1 MYLIRKGGTGVNL
14 NLLESLFYGLVSG
27 LSEILPVSGPAH
39 RNLMLQLLGESGEQ
53 GLLRLMI
60 HIGILAALYYSC
72 QNHILRMIR
81 AQKLARVP
89 KRKRRRPLDVR
100 SLMDLSLLK
109 TMAIPVILALLVYS
123 RASTLASKRILMS
136 ILLFING
143 IILYVPQFLPS
154 SNRDSRTLSRVEGI
168 CMGLGG
174 ALSVIPGFS
183 ATGMIASVGSVCGV
197 DKAYGLSMTL
207 LLNMVLIAGQ
217 IVYDFFAIVS
227 AGLAGVTF
235 LAILGYIV
243 AGFAAFAGAY
253 VSIRLLR
260 ALLKDRSLGV
270 FAFYCWGLSLLT
282 FILYLST

>member
-1 MYLIRKGGTGVNL
+1 MSL
-14 NLLESLFYGLVSG
+14 NLLESLLYGLVSG
-27 LSEILPVSGPAH
+27 LSEILPVSGTAH
-39 RNLMLQLLGESGEQ
+39 RQLMLQLLGESGEQ

-81 AQKLARVP
+81 ARKLARIP

-109 TMAIPVILALLVYS
+109 TMAVPVILALLVYN
-123 RASTLASKRILMS
+123 RASGLASRRILMS

-143 IILYVPQFLPS
+143 IILYVPQFLPG

-174 ALSVIPGFS
+174 AISVIPGFS
-183 ATGMIASVGSVCGV
+183 ATGQIASVGNVCGV
-197 DKAYGLSMTL
+197 DKAYGLSMTQL
-207 LLNMVLIAGQ
+207 LDMILIAGQ
-217 IVYDFFAIVS
+217 LIYDVLAIAS
-227 AGLAGVTF
+227 AGLAGITF
-235 LAILGYIV
+235 LAVLGYII
-243 AGFAAFAGAY
+243 AGIAAFAGAY
-253 VSIRLLR
+253 VSIRILR
-260 ALLKDRSLGV
+260 ALLKEHTLGV

>member
-1 MYLIRKGGTGVNL
+1 MSL
-14 NLLESLFYGLVSG
+14 NLLESLLYGLVSG
-27 LSEILPVSGPAH
+27 LSEILPVSGTAH
-39 RNLMLQLLGESGEQ
+39 RQLMLQLLGESGEQ

-81 AQKLARVP
+81 ARKLARIP

-109 TMAIPVILALLVYS
+109 TMAVPVILALLVYN
-123 RASTLASKRILMS
+123 RASGLASRRILMS

-143 IILYVPQFLPS
+143 IILYVPQFLPG

-174 ALSVIPGFS
+174 AISVIPGFS
-183 ATGMIASVGSVCGV
+183 ATGLIASVGNVCGV

-207 LLNMVLIAGQ
+207 LLDMILIAGQ
-217 IVYDFFAIVS
+217 LIYDVLAIAS
-227 AGLAGVTF
+227 AGLAGITF
-235 LAILGYIV
+235 LAVLGYII
-243 AGFAAFAGAY
+243 AGIAAFAGAY
-253 VSIRLLR
+253 VSIRILR
-260 ALLKDRSLGV
+260 ALLKEHTLGV

>member
-1 MYLIRKGGTGVNL
+1 MSL
-14 NLLESLFYGLVSG
+14 NLLESLLYGLVSG
-27 LSEILPVSGPAH
+27 LSEILPVSGTAH
-39 RNLMLQLLGESGEQ
+39 RQLMLRLLGESGEQ

-81 AQKLARVP
+81 ARKLARIP

-109 TMAIPVILALLVYS
+109 TMAVPVILALLVYN
-123 RASTLASKRILMS
+123 RASGLASRRILMS

-143 IILYVPQFLPS
+143 IILYVPQFLPG

-174 ALSVIPGFS
+174 AFSVIPGFS
-183 ATGMIASVGSVCGV
+183 ATGLIASVGNVCGV

-207 LLNMVLIAGQ
+207 LLDMILIAGQ
-217 IVYDFFAIVS
+217 LIYDVLAIAS
-227 AGLAGVTF
+227 AGLAGITF
-235 LAILGYIV
+235 LAVLGYII
-243 AGFAAFAGAY
+243 AGIAAFAGAY
-253 VSIRLLR
+253 VSIRILR
-260 ALLKDRSLGV
+260 ALLKEHTLGV

>member
-1 MYLIRKGGTGVNL
+1 MSL
-14 NLLESLFYGLVSG
+14 NLLESLLYGLVSG
-27 LSEILPVSGPAH
+27 LSEILPVSGTAH
-39 RNLMLQLLGESGEQ
+39 RQLMLQLLGESGEQ

-81 AQKLARVP
+81 ARKLARVP

-109 TMAIPVILALLVYS
+109 TMAVPVILALLVYN
-123 RASTLASKRILMS
+123 RASGLASRRILMS

-143 IILYVPQFLPS
+143 IILYVPQFLPG

-174 ALSVIPGFS
+174 AFSVIPGFS
-183 ATGMIASVGSVCGV
+183 ATGLIASVGNVCGV

-207 LLNMVLIAGQ
+207 LLDMILIAGQ
-217 IVYDFFAIVS
+217 LIYDVLAIASV
-227 AGLAGVTF
+227 GLAGITF
-235 LAILGYIV
+235 LAVLGYII
-243 AGFAAFAGAY
+243 AGIAAFAGAY
-253 VSIRLLR
+253 VSIRILR
-260 ALLKDRSLGV
+260 ALLKEHTLGV

>member
-1 MYLIRKGGTGVNL
+1 MSL
-14 NLLESLFYGLVSG
+14 NPLESLLYGLVSG
-27 LSEILPVSGPAH
+27 LSEILPVSGTAH
-39 RNLMLQLLGESGEQ
+39 RQLMLQLLGESGEQ

-72 QNHILRMIR
+72 QNHILLMIR
-81 AQKLARVP
+81 ARKLARIP

-109 TMAIPVILALLVYS
+109 TMAVPVILALLVYN
-123 RASTLASKRILMS
+123 RASGLASRRILMS

-143 IILYVPQFLPS
+143 IILYVPQFLPG

-174 ALSVIPGFS
+174 AISVIPGFS
-183 ATGMIASVGSVCGV
+183 ATGLIASVGNVCGV

-207 LLNMVLIAGQ
+207 LLDMLLIAGQ
-217 IVYDFFAIVS
+217 LIYDVLAIAS
-227 AGLAGVTF
+227 GGLAGITF
-235 LAILGYIV
+235 LAVFGYII
-243 AGFAAFAGAY
+243 AGIAAFAVAY
-253 VSIRLLR
+253 VSIRILR
-260 ALLKDRSLGV
+260 ALLKEHTLGV